1 MSLLPSNHLEGCE
14 RIDMFIVLKKLSW
27 FFKMYWKRYTVAI
40 VLLTI
45 VGIMD
50 VIPPKLI
57 GVAIDGIRQETLTS
71 AKLMELLLYWGG
83 LTVAGYGITYI
94 WLYQLFGG
102 AFVLERLLRSRL
114 MRHLLKMNPTFY
126 ERNRTGDLMARA
138 TNDLGA
144 VSTTAGF
151 GILTLIDST
160 LFMTTILVVMAG
172 LISWK
177 LTLAAMLPLPIMAL
191 LMQHFGKKIH
201 DRFMKSQDAFGGLN
215 DQVLESVSGVRVI
228 RAFVQEEADRKRF
241 SNSTDD
247 VFDKNIRVA
256 KIDALFEPTVKI
268 LVGMS
273 YLIGLCYGAVLV
285 FRGEITLGE
294 MVSFNMFLGM
304 LIWPMF
310 AIGELINIMQRGNAS
325 LDRINETLGVK
336 ADVKEADEPV
346 ELAVPESIAFERV
359 TFRYPSSS
367 IDNLVDIS
375 VSLRRGQTLGI
386 VGRTGSGKTTLLKQ
400 LLREYPMGEGNLTV
414 GGVPLTEIE
423 LDRLR
428 SWIGYVPQQPILFS
442 KTIRENIWFGT
453 TDEAK
458 DEERLNRALE
468 LASFRKDVA
477 FLPEGLETL
486 VGEKGVA
493 LSGGQ
498 KQRVSIARAVIA
510 DPEILML
517 DDALS
522 AVDAKTET
530 EILEGIRSE
539 REGKTTI
546 ITTHRLT
553 AVQHADWIVVLD
565 EGRVTEEG
573 THEQLLQLGGW
584 YKEQYDRQQLASVVE
599 A

>member
-1 MSLLPSNHLEGCE
+1 
-14 RIDMFIVLKKLSW
+14 MFVVLKKLSW
-27 FFKMYWKRYTVAI
+27 FFKLHWKRYTLAV

-50 VIPPKLI
+50 VLPPKLI
-57 GVAIDGIRQETLTS
+57 GSAIDGIQQGTMTTRG
-71 AKLMELLLYWGG
+71 LMELLLFWGG
-83 LTVAGYGITYI
+83 LTVAGYLITCV
-94 WLYQLFGG
+94 WWSLLFGSS
-102 AFVLERLLRSRL
+102 FMLERTLRSRL
-114 MRHLLKMNPTFY
+114 MRHFLKMTPTFY

-144 VSTTAGF
+144 VSQTAGF

-160 LFMTTILVVMAG
+160 LFMLTILVMMAG
-172 LISWK
+172 VISWK
-177 LTLAAMLPLPIMAL
+177 LTLAAMLPLPVMAL
-191 LMQHFGKKIH
+191 IMQHFGKKIH
-201 DRFMKSQDAFGGLN
+201 ERFTEQQDAFGNLN

-228 RAFVQEEADRKRF
+228 RAFVQEDADRKRF
-241 SNSTDD
+241 SAMTDE
-247 VFDKNIRVA
+247 VFGKNIAVA
-256 KIDALFEPTVKI
+256 KIDAVFEPTVKI
-268 LVGMS
+268 LVGIS
-273 YLIGLCYGAVLV
+273 YLIGLCYGGVLV
-285 FRGEITLGE
+285 FRSEISLGE

-325 LDRINETLGVK
+325 LDRINETLGIK
-336 ADVKEADEPV
+336 PDVKDAAAPV
-346 ELAVPESIAFERV
+346 PMPVPESIEFNAL

-367 IDNLVDIS
+367 VDNLVDIS
-375 VSLRRGQTLGI
+375 FKLVRGQTLGI

-400 LLREYPMGEGNLTV
+400 LLREYPMGQGSLTA
-414 GGVPLTEIE
+414 GDVPLTSIE
-423 LDRLR
+423 LNQIR

-442 KTIRENIWFGT
+442 KTIRENIGYGT
-453 TDEAK
+453 ADGRM
-458 DEERLNRALE
+458 DEELLAKALE
-468 LASFRKDVA
+468 LAAFRKDVT

-510 DPEILML
+510 NPEILML

-530 EILEGIRSE
+530 EILQGIRRE
-539 REGKTTI
+539 RAGKTTLI
-546 ITTHRLT
+546 ATHRLS
-553 AVQHADWIVVLD
+553 AVQHADWIIVLD
-565 EGRVTEEG
+565 EGRIVEEG
-573 THEQLLQLGGW
+573 VHEQLVRNNGW

>member
-1 MSLLPSNHLEGCE
+1 M
-14 RIDMFIVLKKLSW
+14 LKKLSW
-27 FFKMYWKRYTVAI
+27 FFRMEWKRYTIAI
-40 VLLTI
+40 VLLTV
-45 VGIMD
+45 VGIID
-50 VIPPKLI
+50 VLPPKLI
-57 GVAIDGIRQETLTS
+57 GIAIDGIQQETLT
-71 AKLMELLLYWGG
+71 AGRMVELLLFWVG
-83 LTVAGYGITYI
+83 LTVASYGLSYI
-94 WLYQLFGG
+94 WLHKLFGG
-102 AFVLERLLRSRL
+102 AFVMERLLRSRL
-114 MRHLLKMNPTFY
+114 MRHLLKMSPTFY

-144 VSTTAGF
+144 VSVTAGF
-151 GILTLIDST
+151 GILTLVDST
-160 LFMTTILVVMAG
+160 LFMLTILVMMAG
-172 LISWK
+172 FISWK
-177 LTLAAMLPLPIMAL
+177 LTLVALLPLPVMAL

-201 DRFMKSQDAFGGLN
+201 ERFIKAQNAFGGLN

-228 RAFVQEEADRKRF
+228 RAFVQEDADRKRF
-241 SNSTDD
+241 SESTDT
-247 VFDKNIRVA
+247 VFNNNVRVA

-268 LVGMS
+268 LVGLS
-273 YLIGLCYGAVLV
+273 YLIGLCYGAALV
-285 FRGEITLGE
+285 FNGEITLGE

-325 LDRINETLGVK
+325 LDRINETLGAP
-336 ADVKEADEPV
+336 ADVKESEQPIQV
-346 ELAVPESIAFERV
+346 EVPESIVFDRV
-359 TFRYPSSS
+359 RFRYPTSSV
-367 IDNLVDIS
+367 DNLTDIS
-375 VSLRRGQTLGI
+375 FALRRGQTLGV

-400 LLREYPMGEGNLTV
+400 LLREYPKGEGALTV
-414 GGVPLTEIE
+414 GAVPLTELE

-453 TDEAK
+453 TDEAV
-458 DEERLNRALE
+458 DEERMNRALE

-477 FLPEGLETL
+477 FLPEGLETI

-510 DPEILML
+510 DPEILIL

-530 EILEGIRSE
+530 EILEGIRTE
-539 REGKTTI
+539 RQGKTTI

-565 EGRVTEEG
+565 EGRIAEEG
-573 THEQLLQLGGW
+573 THEQLLRLDGW
-584 YKEQYDRQQLASVVE
+584 YKEQYDRQQLAATTE
-599 A
+599 G

>member
-1 MSLLPSNHLEGCE
+1 
-14 RIDMFIVLKKLSW
+14 MFIVLKKLSW
-27 FFKMYWKRYTVAI
+27 FFRMHWKRYAI
-40 VLLTI
+40 AILLLTI

-71 AKLMELLLYWGG
+71 GKLTELLVFWIA
-83 LTVAGYGITYI
+83 LTVVGYGITYV

-144 VSTTAGF
+144 VSVTAGF

-160 LFMTTILVVMAG
+160 LFMLTILVVMAG

-201 DRFMKSQDAFGGLN
+201 DRFTKSQDAFGQLN

-228 RAFVQEEADRKRF
+228 RAFVQEDADRKRF
-241 SNSTDD
+241 SESTDN
-247 VFDKNIRVA
+247 VFDKNLQVA

-268 LVGMS
+268 LVGLS

-325 LDRINETLGVK
+325 LDRINETLGMK
-336 ADVKEADEPV
+336 EDVKESEAPV
-346 ELAVPESIAFERV
+346 ALEVPETIAFDGV

-375 VSLRRGQTLGI
+375 FTLRRGQTLGI

-400 LLREYPMGEGNLTV
+400 LLREYPMGAGKLTV
-414 GGVPLTEIE
+414 GGVPLTELE
-423 LDRLR
+423 LNRLR

-453 TDEAK
+453 ADAAK
-458 DEERLNRALE
+458 DDEQLNRALE

-477 FLPEGLETL
+477 FLPDGLETL

-530 EILEGIRSE
+530 EILEGIRNE
-539 REGKTTI
+539 RAGKTTI

-565 EGRVTEEG
+565 EGRVSEEG
-573 THEQLLQLGGW
+573 THEELLRLNGW

-599 A
+599 G